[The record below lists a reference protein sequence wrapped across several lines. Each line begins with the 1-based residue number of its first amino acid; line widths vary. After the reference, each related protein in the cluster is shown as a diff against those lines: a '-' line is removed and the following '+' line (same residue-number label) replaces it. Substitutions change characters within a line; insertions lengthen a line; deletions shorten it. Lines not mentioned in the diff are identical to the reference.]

1 MLRTGDIPCPV
12 HIRTMM
18 GERLKTDAVIYISVI
33 LPLKL
38 EWEPCYASMEE
49 VDAGDRVRV
58 MFAGKEYLGVV
69 SETAVKP
76 DVDVSKIKTIMSV
89 ERSLARV
96 TSREIML
103 WRQVASYYMC
113 SVGEVYKA
121 AYPLQK
127 VSSEEV
133 LARKAARL
141 EKRQKAVKEAE
152 IRKLKMI
159 TARLEKKQILLSR
172 AKRQDIK
179 EKYSSE
185 IRRLQDELDLISTGV
200 HRQRIPG
207 REDTAVQIPGSGT
220 ALTDAQTEAADAARE
235 AFGKRKTVLL
245 KGVTG
250 SGKTEIYIKLAS
262 EALSKGKNVLYLV
275 PEIALGRQLE
285 YRLEDTFKDM
295 LMVFHS
301 GESAARRTEVAART
315 RDSRYIV
322 LGTRS
327 AIFLPHNNLGLIIVD
342 EEHDSS
348 YKQES
353 PAPRYNG
360 RDTAIMLAGIHGSNI
375 LLGSATPSLESLHN
389 CVTGKFELAEL
400 DVRYHESEDA
410 DIEIIDTIAERKK
423 RGMEGSFS
431 LTLIGHIRDALSRGE
446 QVMLFR
452 ARRAYSTALQCTVC
466 GTIPKCPHCNVS
478 LSWHKGNGA
487 SGEDGE
493 LSGGRMVC
501 HYCGYGTAFT
511 GRCPEC
517 GGLLKGL
524 GAGTQKIEEETAAI
538 FPEAKIAR
546 LDSDSAQRQTY
557 SKDVIRKFSRG
568 EIDILIGTQMVTKG
582 FDFPGLSLVA
592 VLQADT
598 LLSVQDF
605 RADERAAQLLEQF
618 RGRCGRRGK
627 KGLFVIQTST
637 PEHPI
642 YRILSGQE
650 TVPERSLLME
660 RKMFGFP
667 PYTRIVNICIRD
679 TMEIRAE
686 RMGTKL
692 AGFLESGTP
701 PYELTGPYSPAID
714 KVSDRFIRIIRLTL
728 KKDRHLAA
736 TKRLLGEKI
745 SDFEQAE
752 KYEGH
757 IVIDVDPA

>member
-348 YKQES
+348 YKQDS

-360 RDTAIMLAGIHGSNI
+360 RDTAVMLGAIHSCPV
-375 LLGSATPSLESLHN
+375 LLGSATPSLESLYN
-389 CVTGKFELAEL
+389 CITGKYSLIELPQRFHGAPDAE
-400 DVRYHESEDA
+400 V
-410 DIEIIDTIAERKK
+410 EIIDTVAERKK
-423 RGMEGSFS
+423 NGMRGSFS
-431 LTLIGHIRDALSRGE
+431 LKLIFKIKETLQKGE
-446 QVMLFR
+446 QVIILR
-452 ARRAYSTALQCTVC
+452 SRRSFSPVLQCEGC
-466 GTIPKCPHCNVS
+466 GFIPKCPRCNVS
-478 LSWHKGNGA
+478 LSYHKA
-487 SGEDGE
+487 SGKDI
-493 LSGGRMVC
+493 C
-501 HYCGYGTAFT
+501 HYCGFSVPHT
-511 GRCPEC
+511 GICPEC
-517 GGLLKGL
+517 GGVLSGI
-524 GAGTQKIEEETAAI
+524 GAGTQKIEEETAAL
-538 FPEAKIAR
+538 FPEARIAR
-546 LDSDSAQRQTY
+546 LDSDSAQDRKYETEVIKGF
-557 SKDVIRKFSRG
+557 SKGS
-568 EIDILIGTQMVTKG
+568 IDILIGTQMITKG
-582 FDFPGLSLVA
+582 FDFKGLTLVA
-592 VLQADT
+592 AIGADS
-598 LLSVQDF
+598 LLAVQDF
-605 RADERAAQLLEQF
+605 RADEKALQTLMQF
-618 RGRCGRRGK
+618 RGRCGRRGH
-627 KGLFVIQTST
+627 KGTFMIQTSQ
-637 PEHPI
+637 PGHPV
-642 YRILSGQE
+642 YRQLLLNAASGAE
-650 TVPERSLLME
+650 SLMAERHD
-660 RKMFGFP
+660 FGYP
-667 PYTRIVNICIRD
+667 PYCRLIDITVRD
-679 TMEIRAE
+679 SFEDRAE
-686 RMGTKL
+686 RMAAKTAAILSDK
-692 AGFLESGTP
+692 GFHI
-701 PYELTGPYSPAID
+701 TGPFSTASGKNAGD
-714 KVSDRFIRIIRLTL
+714 HIRTL
-728 KKDRHLAA
+728 RVTVPKDSMLQARKNSIHGLLCIFEKK
-736 TKRLLGEKI
+736 
-745 SDFEQAE
+745 E
-752 KYEGH
+752 KYTGH
-757 IVIDVDPA
+757 ISVDVDPV

>member
-1 MLRTGDIPCPV
+1 MIYFCPITVTAIQYGSIPMFHPAHTCSMPVKKYIKVIIPVKIGWEPYYSYWYSGNGEETDDKDINPENTYATDHRVETGDEDINPEST
-12 HIRTMM
+12 HA
-18 GERLKTDAVIYISVI
+18 TDHRI
-33 LPLKL
+33 
-38 EWEPCYASMEE
+38 E
-49 VDAGDRVRV
+49 AGDRVRV
-58 MFAGKEYLGVV
+58 QFAGKEYIGTVSASDVV
-69 SETAVKP
+69 PEIDP
-76 DVDVSKIKTIMSV
+76 GKI
-89 ERSLARV
+89 
-96 TSREIML
+96 REINAFEKGLYPVSAQEIQL
-103 WRQVASYYMC
+103 WRTVSDYYMC
-113 SVGEVYKA
+113 TIGEVYKG
-121 AYPLQK
+121 AYPAMDIQDGK
-127 VSSEEV
+127 NPGKTPEEATPMQDGIV
-133 LARKAARL
+133 LSGPQTQACTKI
-141 EKRQKAVKEAE
+141 KEAF
-152 IRKLKMI
+152 RM
-159 TARLEKKQILLSR
+159 
-172 AKRQDIK
+172 
-179 EKYSSE
+179 
-185 IRRLQDELDLISTGV
+185 
-200 HRQRIPG
+200 
-207 REDTAVQIPGSGT
+207 
-220 ALTDAQTEAADAARE
+220 
-235 AFGKRKTVLL
+235 GKPALL

-250 SGKTEIYIKLAS
+250 SGKTEIYIMLAM
-262 EALSKGKNVLYLV
+262 EAIGSGKNVLYLV

-285 YRLEDTFKDM
+285 DRLRKVFGEM
-295 LMVFHS
+295 LMIFHS
-301 GESAARRTEVAART
+301 GETPARRRKTAAGVRKGQG
-315 RDSRYIV
+315 YIV

-327 AIFLPHNNLGLIIVD
+327 ALFLPHHDLGLVIVD

-466 GTIPKCPHCNVS
+466 GAIPKCPHCNVS

-538 FPEAKIAR
+538 FPEARIAR

-692 AGFLESGTP
+692 AGILESGSPT
-701 PYELTGPYSPAID
+701 YELTGPYSPAID

>member
-1 MLRTGDIPCPV
+1 M
-12 HIRTMM
+12 
-18 GERLKTDAVIYISVI
+18 
-33 LPLKL
+33 
-38 EWEPCYASMEE
+38 
-49 VDAGDRVRV
+49 
-58 MFAGKEYLGVV
+58 
-69 SETAVKP
+69 
-76 DVDVSKIKTIMSV
+76 

-262 EALSKGKNVLYLV
+262 EALSKEKNVLYLV

-348 YKQES
+348 YKQDS

-360 RDTAIMLAGIHGSNI
+360 RDTAVMLGAIHSCPV
-375 LLGSATPSLESLHN
+375 LLGSATPSLESLYN
-389 CVTGKFELAEL
+389 CITGKYSLIELPQRFHGAPDAE
-400 DVRYHESEDA
+400 V
-410 DIEIIDTIAERKK
+410 EIIDTVAERKK
-423 RGMEGSFS
+423 NGMRGSFS
-431 LTLIGHIRDALSRGE
+431 LKLIFKIKETLQKGE
-446 QVMLFR
+446 QVIILR
-452 ARRAYSTALQCTVC
+452 SRRSFSPVLQCEGC
-466 GTIPKCPHCNVS
+466 GFIPKCPRCNVS
-478 LSWHKGNGA
+478 LSYHKA
-487 SGEDGE
+487 SGKDI
-493 LSGGRMVC
+493 C
-501 HYCGYGTAFT
+501 HYCGFSVPHT
-511 GRCPEC
+511 GICPEC
-517 GGLLKGL
+517 GGVLSGI
-524 GAGTQKIEEETAAI
+524 GAGTQKIEEETAAL
-538 FPEAKIAR
+538 FPEARIAR
-546 LDSDSAQRQTY
+546 LDSDSAQDRKY
-557 SKDVIRKFSRG
+557 ENEVIKGFSKGS
-568 EIDILIGTQMVTKG
+568 IDILIGTQMITKG
-582 FDFPGLSLVA
+582 FDFKGLTLVA
-592 VLQADT
+592 AIGADS
-598 LLSVQDF
+598 LLAVQDF
-605 RADERAAQLLEQF
+605 RADEKALQTLMQF
-618 RGRCGRRGK
+618 RGRCGRRGH
-627 KGLFVIQTST
+627 KGTFMIQTSQ
-637 PEHPI
+637 PGHPV
-642 YRILSGQE
+642 YRQLLLNAASGAE
-650 TVPERSLLME
+650 SLMAERHD
-660 RKMFGFP
+660 FGYP
-667 PYTRIVNICIRD
+667 PYCRLIDITVRD
-679 TMEIRAE
+679 SFEDRAE
-686 RMGTKL
+686 RMAAKAAAIL
-692 AGFLESGTP
+692 SDKGFHI
-701 PYELTGPYSPAID
+701 TGPFSTASGKNAGD
-714 KVSDRFIRIIRLTL
+714 HIRTL
-728 KKDRHLAA
+728 RVTVPKDSMLQARKNSIHGLLCIFEKK
-736 TKRLLGEKI
+736 
-745 SDFEQAE
+745 E
-752 KYEGH
+752 KYTGH
-757 IVIDVDPA
+757 ISVDVDPV

>member
-1 MLRTGDIPCPV
+1 
-12 HIRTMM
+12 M

-38 EWEPCYASMEE
+38 EWEPCYACMEE

-69 SETAVKP
+69 SEIAVKP
-76 DVDVSKIKTIMSV
+76 DVAVSKIKTIMSV

-262 EALSKGKNVLYLV
+262 EALSKEKNVLYLV

-348 YKQES
+348 YKQDS

-360 RDTAIMLAGIHGSNI
+360 RDTAVMLGAIHSCPV
-375 LLGSATPSLESLHN
+375 LLGSATPSLESLYN
-389 CVTGKFELAEL
+389 CITGKYSLIELPQRFHGAPDAE
-400 DVRYHESEDA
+400 V
-410 DIEIIDTIAERKK
+410 EIIDTVAERKK
-423 RGMEGSFS
+423 NGMRGSFS
-431 LTLIGHIRDALSRGE
+431 LKLIFKIKETLQKGE
-446 QVMLFR
+446 QVIILR
-452 ARRAYSTALQCTVC
+452 SRRSFSPVLQCEGC
-466 GTIPKCPHCNVS
+466 GFIPKCPRCNVS
-478 LSWHKGNGA
+478 LSYHKA
-487 SGEDGE
+487 SGKDI
-493 LSGGRMVC
+493 C
-501 HYCGYGTAFT
+501 HYCGFSVPHT
-511 GRCPEC
+511 GICPEC
-517 GGLLKGL
+517 GGVLSGI
-524 GAGTQKIEEETAAI
+524 GAGTQKIEEETAAL
-538 FPEAKIAR
+538 FPEARIAR
-546 LDSDSAQRQTY
+546 LDSDSAQDRKY
-557 SKDVIRKFSRG
+557 ENEVIKGFSKGS
-568 EIDILIGTQMVTKG
+568 IDILIGTQMITKG
-582 FDFPGLSLVA
+582 FDFKGLTLVA
-592 VLQADT
+592 AIGADS
-598 LLSVQDF
+598 LLAVQDF
-605 RADERAAQLLEQF
+605 RADEKALQTLMQF
-618 RGRCGRRGK
+618 RGRCGRRGH
-627 KGLFVIQTST
+627 KGTFMIQTSQ
-637 PEHPI
+637 PGHPV
-642 YRILSGQE
+642 YRQLLLNAASGAE
-650 TVPERSLLME
+650 SLMAERHD
-660 RKMFGFP
+660 FGYP
-667 PYTRIVNICIRD
+667 PYCRLIDITVRD
-679 TMEIRAE
+679 SFEDRAE
-686 RMGTKL
+686 RMAAKAAAIL
-692 AGFLESGTP
+692 SDKGFHI
-701 PYELTGPYSPAID
+701 TGPFSTASGKNAGD
-714 KVSDRFIRIIRLTL
+714 HIRTL
-728 KKDRHLAA
+728 RVTVPKDSMLQARKNSIHGLLCIFEKK
-736 TKRLLGEKI
+736 
-745 SDFEQAE
+745 E
-752 KYEGH
+752 KYTGH
-757 IVIDVDPA
+757 ISVDVDPV

>member
-1 MLRTGDIPCPV
+1 
-12 HIRTMM
+12 
-18 GERLKTDAVIYISVI
+18 
-33 LPLKL
+33 
-38 EWEPCYASMEE
+38 
-49 VDAGDRVRV
+49 
-58 MFAGKEYLGVV
+58 
-69 SETAVKP
+69 
-76 DVDVSKIKTIMSV
+76 
-89 ERSLARV
+89 
-96 TSREIML
+96 
-103 WRQVASYYMC
+103 
-113 SVGEVYKA
+113 
-121 AYPLQK
+121 
-127 VSSEEV
+127 
-133 LARKAARL
+133 
-141 EKRQKAVKEAE
+141 
-152 IRKLKMI
+152 
-159 TARLEKKQILLSR
+159 
-172 AKRQDIK
+172 
-179 EKYSSE
+179 
-185 IRRLQDELDLISTGV
+185 
-200 HRQRIPG
+200 
-207 REDTAVQIPGSGT
+207 
-220 ALTDAQTEAADAARE
+220 
-235 AFGKRKTVLL
+235 
-245 KGVTG
+245 
-250 SGKTEIYIKLAS
+250 
-262 EALSKGKNVLYLV
+262 
-275 PEIALGRQLE
+275 
-285 YRLEDTFKDM
+285 
-295 LMVFHS
+295 
-301 GESAARRTEVAART
+301 
-315 RDSRYIV
+315 
-322 LGTRS
+322 
-327 AIFLPHNNLGLIIVD
+327 
-342 EEHDSS
+342 
-348 YKQES
+348 
-353 PAPRYNG
+353 
-360 RDTAIMLAGIHGSNI
+360 
-375 LLGSATPSLESLHN
+375 
-389 CVTGKFELAEL
+389 
-400 DVRYHESEDA
+400 
-410 DIEIIDTIAERKK
+410 
-423 RGMEGSFS
+423 
-431 LTLIGHIRDALSRGE
+431 
-446 QVMLFR
+446 
-452 ARRAYSTALQCTVC
+452 
-466 GTIPKCPHCNVS
+466 
-478 LSWHKGNGA
+478 
-487 SGEDGE
+487 
-493 LSGGRMVC
+493 MVC

-538 FPEAKIAR
+538 FPEARIAR

-692 AGFLESGTP
+692 AGILESGSPT
-701 PYELTGPYSPAID
+701 YELTGPYSPAID

>member
-38 EWEPCYASMEE
+38 EWEPCYACMEE

-69 SETAVKP
+69 SEIAVKP
-76 DVDVSKIKTIMSV
+76 DVAVSKIKTIMSV

-262 EALSKGKNVLYLV
+262 EALSKEKNVLYLV

-348 YKQES
+348 YKQDS

-360 RDTAIMLAGIHGSNI
+360 RDTAVMLGAIHSCPV
-375 LLGSATPSLESLHN
+375 LLGSATPSLESLYN
-389 CVTGKFELAEL
+389 CITGKYSLIELPQRFHGAPDAE
-400 DVRYHESEDA
+400 V
-410 DIEIIDTIAERKK
+410 EIIDTVAERKK
-423 RGMEGSFS
+423 NGMRGSFS
-431 LTLIGHIRDALSRGE
+431 LKLIFKIKETLQKGE
-446 QVMLFR
+446 QVIILR
-452 ARRAYSTALQCTVC
+452 SRRSFSPVLQCEGC
-466 GTIPKCPHCNVS
+466 GFIPKCPRCNVS
-478 LSWHKGNGA
+478 LSYHKA
-487 SGEDGE
+487 SGKDI
-493 LSGGRMVC
+493 C
-501 HYCGYGTAFT
+501 HYCGFSVPHT
-511 GRCPEC
+511 GICPEC
-517 GGLLKGL
+517 GGVLSGI
-524 GAGTQKIEEETAAI
+524 GAGTQKIEEETAAL
-538 FPEAKIAR
+538 FPEARIAR
-546 LDSDSAQRQTY
+546 LDSDSAQDRKY
-557 SKDVIRKFSRG
+557 ENEVIKGFSKGS
-568 EIDILIGTQMVTKG
+568 IDILIGTQMITKG
-582 FDFPGLSLVA
+582 FDFKGLTLVA
-592 VLQADT
+592 AIGADS
-598 LLSVQDF
+598 LLAVQDF
-605 RADERAAQLLEQF
+605 RADEKALQTLMQF
-618 RGRCGRRGK
+618 RGRCGRRGH
-627 KGLFVIQTST
+627 KGTFMIQTSQ
-637 PEHPI
+637 PGHPV
-642 YRILSGQE
+642 YRQLLLNAASGAE
-650 TVPERSLLME
+650 SLMAERHD
-660 RKMFGFP
+660 FGYP
-667 PYTRIVNICIRD
+667 PYCRLIDITVRD
-679 TMEIRAE
+679 SFEDRAE
-686 RMGTKL
+686 RMAAKAAAIL
-692 AGFLESGTP
+692 SDKGFHI
-701 PYELTGPYSPAID
+701 TGPFSTASGKNAGD
-714 KVSDRFIRIIRLTL
+714 HIRTL
-728 KKDRHLAA
+728 RVTVPKDSMLQARKNSIHGLLCIFEKK
-736 TKRLLGEKI
+736 
-745 SDFEQAE
+745 E
-752 KYEGH
+752 KYTGH
-757 IVIDVDPA
+757 ISVDVDPV

>member
-1 MLRTGDIPCPV
+1 
-12 HIRTMM
+12 M

-76 DVDVSKIKTIMSV
+76 DVDASKIKTIMSV

-200 HRQRIPG
+200 HRQRITG

-348 YKQES
+348 YKQDS

-360 RDTAIMLAGIHGSNI
+360 RDTAVMLGAIHSCPV
-375 LLGSATPSLESLHN
+375 LLGSATPSLESLYN
-389 CVTGKFELAEL
+389 CITGKYSLIELPQRFHGAPDAE
-400 DVRYHESEDA
+400 V
-410 DIEIIDTIAERKK
+410 EIIDTVAERKK
-423 RGMEGSFS
+423 NGMRGSFS
-431 LTLIGHIRDALSRGE
+431 LKLIFKIKETLQKGE
-446 QVMLFR
+446 QVIILR
-452 ARRAYSTALQCTVC
+452 SRRSFSPVLQCEGC
-466 GTIPKCPHCNVS
+466 GFIPKCPRCNVS
-478 LSWHKGNGA
+478 LSYHKA
-487 SGEDGE
+487 SGKDI
-493 LSGGRMVC
+493 C
-501 HYCGYGTAFT
+501 HYCGFSVPHT
-511 GRCPEC
+511 GICPEC
-517 GGLLKGL
+517 GGVLSGI
-524 GAGTQKIEEETAAI
+524 GAGTQKIEEETAAL
-538 FPEAKIAR
+538 FPEARIAR
-546 LDSDSAQRQTY
+546 LDSDSAQDRKYETEVIKGF
-557 SKDVIRKFSRG
+557 SKGS
-568 EIDILIGTQMVTKG
+568 IDILIGTQMITKG
-582 FDFPGLSLVA
+582 FDFKGLTLVA
-592 VLQADT
+592 AIGADS
-598 LLSVQDF
+598 LLAVQDF
-605 RADERAAQLLEQF
+605 RADEKALQTLMQF
-618 RGRCGRRGK
+618 RGRCGRRGH
-627 KGLFVIQTST
+627 KGTFMIQTSQ
-637 PEHPI
+637 PGHPV
-642 YRILSGQE
+642 YRQLLLNAASGAE
-650 TVPERSLLME
+650 SLMAERHD
-660 RKMFGFP
+660 FGYP
-667 PYTRIVNICIRD
+667 PYCRLIDITVRD
-679 TMEIRAE
+679 SFEDRAE
-686 RMGTKL
+686 RMAAKTAAILSDK
-692 AGFLESGTP
+692 GFHI
-701 PYELTGPYSPAID
+701 TGPFSTASGKNAGD
-714 KVSDRFIRIIRLTL
+714 HIRTL
-728 KKDRHLAA
+728 RVTVPKDSMLQARKNSIHGLLCIFEKK
-736 TKRLLGEKI
+736 
-745 SDFEQAE
+745 E
-752 KYEGH
+752 KYTGH
-757 IVIDVDPA
+757 ISVDVDPV